1 MHEMMETGARSASFS
16 MNRDETVMIAARR
29 RKNQIKWNKIEE
41 MQVKRSG
48 NGVDIPRYIDY
59 LVCSRMLI

>member
-1 MHEMMETGARSASFS
+1 
-16 MNRDETVMIAARR
+16 MNRDETAMIAARR
-29 RKNQIKWNKIEE
+29 RKNQIKWNEIEE

-59 LVCSRMLI
+59 LVCSRMLNEPHCERLP